1 MSGPGPASPLPI
13 RLLRS
18 ESARGFAL
26 LLLVLGPGL
35 WATLG
40 ISVYTYTPGAR
51 TMTVADMDLPIGTD
65 VAERKR
71 RFFAYL
77 RPVVEGENTRVARQ
91 RARLLRAREGGGDDD
106 WVASLA
112 ARYRVPWRGADGDW
126 DELLARVDTVPVELA
141 LAQSAHES
149 RWGTSR
155 FAREG
160 NNVFGQWCYAD
171 ACGMVPERRPAGA
184 AHKVAAFAHVNEAVR
199 NYLYNLNVGHAYTAL
214 RRIRARARA
223 EDRPPDA
230 LSLAAGLTR
239 YSERGARY
247 VKEIR
252 DLIRANRT
260 LMRNPGAGLPQPG
273 EGVRV
278 EAR

>member
-1 MSGPGPASPLPI
+1 VSGPRPPLPI

-18 ESARGFAL
+18 ESARGLAL

-65 VAERKR
+65 VRERKR

-91 RARLLRAREGGGDDD
+91 RARLLRAREEGGDDD

-112 ARYRVPWRGADGDW
+112 AEYRVPWRGADGDW
-126 DELLARVDTVPVELA
+126 ETLLARVDTVPVELA

-184 AHKVAAFAHVNEAVR
+184 VHKVASFAHVNEAVR
-199 NYLYNLNVGHAYTAL
+199 NYLYNLNVGHAYTGL
-214 RRIRARARA
+214 RRIRARARS
-223 EDRPPDA
+223 EGRPLDA

-239 YSERGARY
+239 YSERGMQY
-247 VKEIR
+247 VEEIR
-252 DLIRANRT
+252 DLIRANRP
-260 LMRNPGAGLPQPG
+260 LMRDPGLGLAQPG
-273 EGVRV
+273 EGVKV
-278 EAR
+278 ETR

>member
-1 MSGPGPASPLPI
+1 VSGSGPDPSPLI

-18 ESARGFAL
+18 ESARGLAL

-40 ISVYTYTPGAR
+40 ISVRTYTPGAR

-65 VAERKR
+65 VRERKR

-77 RPVVEGENTRVARQ
+77 RPVVVGENTRVARQ
-91 RARLLRAREGGGDDD
+91 RARLLRARAEGGDDD
-106 WVASLA
+106 WVAALA
-112 ARYRVPWRGADGDW
+112 AEYRVPWGKDGGDW
-126 DELLARVDTVPVELA
+126 DKLLARVDTVPVELA

-160 NNVFGQWCYAD
+160 NNLFGQWCYAD
-171 ACGMVPERRPAGA
+171 ACGLVPERRPPGA
-184 AHKVAAFAHVNEAVR
+184 VHKVASFAHANEAVR
-199 NYLYNLNVGHAYTAL
+199 NYLYNLNVGHAYTAF
-214 RRIRARARA
+214 RRMRARARA
-223 EDRPPDA
+223 EGRPLDA

-247 VKEIR
+247 VQEIR
-252 DLIRANRT
+252 DLIRANRA
-260 LMRNPGAGLPQPG
+260 LMRSPGAGLVQPG

-278 EAR
+278 ETR